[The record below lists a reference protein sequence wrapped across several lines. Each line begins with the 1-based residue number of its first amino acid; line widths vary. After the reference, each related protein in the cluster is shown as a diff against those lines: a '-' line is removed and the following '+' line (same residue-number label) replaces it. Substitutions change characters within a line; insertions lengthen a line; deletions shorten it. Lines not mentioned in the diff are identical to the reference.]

1 MDSMGEGGKKRK
13 YNYRIEN
20 MVAYAN
26 LNTDIDLFNLA
37 LNMEN
42 VEYEPEQFPGAILR
56 INDPK
61 ATLLIFKNGKV
72 ICTGTRTEEDVKRAL
87 ARAVEEI
94 KKAMPHLKL
103 PDPDKIPFKIENI
116 VASASLDVDVD
127 LYALAES
134 MENVEYEPEQFP
146 GVIIHMNGGN
156 PTILLFKNGKLIC
169 AGAKSEKEIEE
180 AIEKLEKMLE
190 GFATKRK

>member
-1 MDSMGEGGKKRK
+1 MGEGGKKK

-20 MVAYAN
+20 IVAYAN

-37 LNMEN
+37 LSMEN

-56 INDPK
+56 VNNPK

-72 ICTGTRTEEDVKRAL
+72 ICTGTRTEKDVREAIK
-87 ARAVEEI
+87 RAVEEI
-94 KKAMPHLKL
+94 RKAMPELKL
-103 PDPDKIPFKIENI
+103 PDPDKVPFEIENI

-127 LYALAES
+127 LYALAEAL
-134 MENVEYEPEQFP
+134 ENAEYEPEQFP
-146 GVIIHMNGGN
+146 GVIIHIGENDGN

-180 AIEKLEKMLE
+180 AIAKLEKMLE
-190 GFATKRK
+190 GFVRKR

>member
-1 MDSMGEGGKKRK
+1 MGEGGKK
-13 YNYRIEN
+13 YNYRVEN
-20 MVAYAN
+20 IVAYAN
-26 LNTDIDLFNLA
+26 LSTDIDLFNLA

-56 INDPK
+56 VNNPK

-72 ICTGTRTEEDVKRAL
+72 ICTGTRTEPDVKRAL
-87 ARAVEEI
+87 ARAIEEI
-94 KKAMPHLKL
+94 REAMPDLKL
-103 PDPDKIPFKIENI
+103 PDPDKVPFKIENI

-127 LYALAES
+127 LYSLAEA

-146 GVIIHMNGGN
+146 GVIIHMEGGN

-180 AIEKLEKMLE
+180 AIAKLEKMLE
-190 GFATKRK
+190 GYATRRK

>member
-1 MDSMGEGGKKRK
+1 MPEGKK
-13 YNYRIEN
+13 YNYRVEN
-20 MVAYAN
+20 IVAYAN

-37 LNMEN
+37 LNMDN

-87 ARAVEEI
+87 KRAVEEI
-94 KKAMPHLKL
+94 KKAMPDLNL
-103 PDPDKIPFKIENI
+103 PDPEKIPFQIENI

-180 AIEKLEKMLE
+180 AIAKLEKMLE